1 MLSTLSPPRTA
12 TWLLSGQFSDD
23 QPLRTAAVDASPF
36 TVGRRPDQSLTIPSP
51 TISSRHAELILDEDR
66 LFVRDLGSTNGTFVN
81 GSRVQEMVAVQNG
94 DLVQFADIVFRAGRN
109 NISTFHATVQ
119 DNSADRALALIQFD
133 KLLTERAVAPHFQPI
148 ITMDERQVVG
158 YEILGRSRL
167 FGLTDPKSM
176 FQAAAVLNMEA
187 ELSRIFRDEGVKQG
201 ADLPGHCLLFANTH
215 PNEIDD
221 PELLILSLRELRK
234 AAPSRPLVL
243 EIHEATATQTKQ
255 MRELRAV
262 LNELSIGLA
271 YDDFGAGQAR
281 LVELVEV
288 PPDYLKF
295 DMKLVQNLS
304 QASLERQKMV
314 ERLVQMTLEL
324 GIIALA
330 EGVEHE
336 ADHVICRQMGFACG
350 QGFLYGRPATA
361 ASALR

>member
-1 MLSTLSPPRTA
+1 M
-12 TWLLSGQFSDD
+12 
-23 QPLRTAAVDASPF
+23 
-36 TVGRRPDQSLTIPSP
+36 
-51 TISSRHAELILDEDR
+51 
-66 LFVRDLGSTNGTFVN
+66 
-81 GSRVQEMVAVQNG
+81 
-94 DLVQFADIVFRAGRN
+94 VFRAGRN
-109 NISTFHATVQ
+109 NISSFHATVQ

-133 KLLTERAVAPHFQPI
+133 KLLTDRAVAPHFQPI

-201 ADLPGHCLLFANTH
+201 ANLPGHCLLFANTH
-215 PNEIDD
+215 PNEID
-221 PELLILSLRELRK
+221 
-234 AAPSRPLVL
+234 A
-243 EIHEATATQTKQ
+243 
-255 MRELRAV
+255 
-262 LNELSIGLA
+262 
-271 YDDFGAGQAR
+271 
-281 LVELVEV
+281 
-288 PPDYLKF
+288 DYLKF

-336 ADHVICRQMGFACG
+336 ADHIICRQMGFACG